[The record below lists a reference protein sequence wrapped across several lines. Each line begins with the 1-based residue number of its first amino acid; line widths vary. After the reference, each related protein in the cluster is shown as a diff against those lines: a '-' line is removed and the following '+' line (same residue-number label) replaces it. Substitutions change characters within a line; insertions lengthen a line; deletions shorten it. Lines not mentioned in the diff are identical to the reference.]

1 MDNMILARQNYS
13 HVGVH
18 SMKKLALAERSQI
31 AALILL
37 VSMAQGAA
45 LTRSSAQDRS
55 ANSANVSSGDL
66 GGTVRGT
73 KGPEAGVWV
82 IAETTDTPTRY
93 TKIVVTDD
101 QGRFLIPDLPKA
113 NYQVWVRGYGLIDSP
128 KIQASLGVTL
138 DLTAVPASTPA
149 AAAQYYPPIYWF
161 SLLHVPPKSEFPME
175 QIKSQGEWLN
185 IVKSGACQ
193 SCHALGTPGTRTISK
208 RLGAFKDSADAWSTR
223 LEAGSAQAF
232 MARDITR
239 LGTEEALKLFGKW
252 TDNIAAGELPF
263 ATPERPAGISRNV
276 VVTEWEWSD
285 TTAYLHD
292 EISTDRWDPS
302 VNANGKLYGSA
313 EDSTDY
319 MPVLD
324 PTANADSEVKI
335 PVRDPNTPNVT
346 ARPHGFSPSWGP
358 NAIWNSQTITHN
370 PMMDEKG
377 RIWMTS
383 QIRPPENPDWCKAG
397 SSHPSAKAFPIK
409 LSNRNIAMYDPAG
422 DKFTLLST
430 CFPTHHLAF
439 SRDHGTLF
447 FSAGVVGPAVLGWLD
462 VKKFEQTG
470 DEIQSQ
476 RWTPFVVDTSG
487 DGKRGEYVEPNE
499 PVQPGKDKRIAVNEY
514 AVAVSPTDGA
524 VWGTVIGYPGSIVRT
539 VLGSNPEETA
549 LSEIYEPPQPGYGPR
564 GGDIDADG
572 VYWVALSSGH
582 VGSFDRRKCRVLNG
596 PTATGKHCPEGW
608 TLYQLPGPQMR
619 DVQDGGSAEASY
631 YVWVDWFN
639 TFGLGKNVP
648 IVMGNLNSSI
658 FAVVDGKIVNFTVPY
673 PMGFF
678 PKNVDGRIDDA
689 HAGWKGSALWS
700 TYGTRAMFH
709 LEGGTAN
716 RPRAVRLQLRPDPLA
731 H

>member
-1 MDNMILARQNYS
+1 
-13 HVGVH
+13 
-18 SMKKLALAERSQI
+18 MKKLALVQRSHLV
-31 AALILL
+31 AFILL
-37 VSMAQGAA
+37 ISLAQTTS
-45 LTRSSAQDRS
+45 LTCSYAQDRS
-55 ANSANVSSGDL
+55 PYAVAAISNDL
-66 GGTVRGT
+66 GGTVKSA

-101 QGRFLIPDLPKA
+101 QGRFLIPDLPRG
-113 NYQVWVRGYGLIDSP
+113 NYQVWVRGYGLVDSP
-128 KIQASLGVTL
+128 KAQASPGATL
-138 DLTAVPASTPA
+138 DLTAVPAPTPA

-161 SLLHVPPKSEFPME
+161 SLLRVPPKDAFPID

-185 IVKSGACQ
+185 TVKSGACQ

-208 RLGAFKDSADAWSTR
+208 RLGTFRTSADAWTAR
-223 LEAGSAQAF
+223 LEAGSASAF
-232 MARDITR
+232 MLRDITH
-239 LGTEEALKLFGKW
+239 LGVEEALKLFGQW
-252 TDNIAAGELPF
+252 TDNVAAGELPF
-263 ATPERPAGISRNV
+263 AAPERPTGIARNV
-276 VVTEWEWSD
+276 VVTEWEWGD
-285 TTAYLHD
+285 PTTYLHD
-292 EISTDRWDPS
+292 EIATDRWNPS
-302 VNANGKLYGSA
+302 VNAKGKIYGSA

-324 PTANADSEVKI
+324 PSTNTDSEVKI
-335 PVRDPNTPNVT
+335 PVRDPKTPNVT
-346 ARPHGFSPSWGP
+346 ARPHGFSPAWGP
-358 NAIWNSQTITHN
+358 NVIWNSQTITHN

-377 RIWMTS
+377 RVWMTS

-397 SSHPSAKAFPIK
+397 SSHKSAQAFPIK
-409 LSNRNIAMYDPAG
+409 VSNRNIAMYDPSA

-470 DEIQSQ
+470 DEVESQ
-476 RWTPFVVDTSG
+476 GWTPFVVDTSG
-487 DGKRGEYVEPNE
+487 DGKRGEYVEPDQ

-514 AVAVSPTDGA
+514 AVAVSPADGS
-524 VWGTVIGYPGSIVRT
+524 VWGSVIGYPGAIVRT

-549 LSEIYEPPQPGYGPR
+549 LSEVYEPPLPGYGPR
-564 GGDIDADG
+564 GGDVDADG
-572 VYWVALSSGH
+572 VYWAALSSGH
-582 VGSFDRRKCRVLNG
+582 VGRFDRRKCRVLNG
-596 PTATGKHCPEGW
+596 PTATGSHCPEGW

-619 DVQDGGSAEASY
+619 GVQDPGSAEATY

-648 IVMGNLNSSI
+648 IVMGNLNSSL
-658 FAVVDGKIVNFTVPY
+658 FAIVDGNIVNFTVPY

-678 PKNVDGRIDDA
+678 PKNVDGRVDDPNT
-689 HAGWKGSALWS
+689 GWKGSALWS

-716 RPRAVRLQLRPDPLA
+716 RPRAVKLQLRPDPLA